1 MARPRKSKVKTSVY
15 ESDEIKA
22 IAEDLIPEFHMEQR
36 SAEGGAGW
44 TS

>member
-22 IAEDLIPEFHMEQR
+22 IAEGGGDAGSGREADR
-36 SAEGGAGW
+36 RAGGAR
-44 TS
+44 